1 MRIIFAV
8 DKIQAGTTD
17 IIPACALNVFLNAAI
32 NHQIRPSATWTLCNK
47 LLHKVTIRIFSAGT
61 FVGVD
66 FLAEPLSSVG
76 ARQHSPDFSG
86 LPVSLLASTSSQS
99 LCLPSKHANIP
110 RIFPARLSHCWRR
123 PPRKAFIFRRG
134 TPTFSGFSRPAG
146 VIVGVAF
153 LAGPLSSVETRQP
166 SPDFPDLPASL
177 LASTSPQSLYPPSGH
192 ANMLRFFSAR
202 RKPLS
207 AADRHNGKIFD
218 RYGGFF
224 LTAKFLSQ
232 EKKPSFESPFPYR

>member
-1 MRIIFAV
+1 MGRG
-8 DKIQAGTTD
+8 KHS
-17 IIPACALNVFLNAAI
+17 FLNDGDE
-32 NHQIRPSATWTLCNK
+32 H
-47 LLHKVTIRIFSAGT
+47 
-61 FVGVD
+61 VGVE
-66 FLAEPLSSVG
+66 LSAKPLSFVG
-76 ARQHSPDFSG
+76 ARQHD
-86 LPVSLLASTSSQS
+86 Q
-99 LCLPSKHANIP
+99 
-110 RIFPARLSHCWRR
+110 
-123 PPRKAFIFRRG
+123 
-134 TPTFSGFSRPAG
+134 
-146 VIVGVAF
+146 
-153 LAGPLSSVETRQP
+153 
-166 SPDFPDLPASL
+166 DFPDLPASL